1 MQVASGASAPHM
13 AVEDAKSTDISTIR
27 SFFEIPWLD
36 FRLGKKS
43 AQARNKGYQLAEH
56 RLKGMGW
63 KRNIGSPPSQ
73 FDAIP
78 SNAYHGRSA

>member
-1 MQVASGASAPHM
+1 M

-36 FRLGKKS
+36 FRLGKKP

-63 KRNIGSPPSQ
+63 QLEHRQPP
-73 FDAIP
+73 
-78 SNAYHGRSA
+78 